1 MENWQK
7 DFLEILEDVTDEVE
21 HFFVGV
27 TEIVDSFFE
36 VSETIASQ
44 LQNTIA
50 VEFDLYV
57 QDWAEPLFDVYSDLE
72 DVMNDLEQPFPHL
85 VEPTDTRH
93 PACKGCSQYHGQVY
107 NGNLLVCGMHPYGWE
122 DSNCPD
128 WQSSN

>member
-1 MENWQK
+1 MENWRK
-7 DFLEILEDVTDEVE
+7 DFLEIVENVTDEVE

-36 VSETIASQ
+36 ISETVAAQ

-50 VEFDLYV
+50 TEFDLYL
-57 QDWAEPLFDVYSDLE
+57 QDWAEPLFDVYTDIE
-72 DVMNDLEQPFPHL
+72 DMMNDLEQLPHL
-85 VEPTDTRH
+85 VEPTSDLY
-93 PACKGCSQYHGQVY
+93 PACKGCYHYHGHVY

-128 WQSSN
+128 WESSN

>member
-72 DVMNDLEQPFPHL
+72 DVMNELEQLPHL

-93 PACKGCSQYHGQVY
+93 PACKGCSQ
-107 NGNLLVCGMHPYGWE
+107 
-122 DSNCPD
+122 
-128 WQSSN
+128 